1 MNHSYVFNYFEKKL
15 LDLKDEYGLT
25 LFDNSPCSIRSKEDI
40 KIFVNRLS
48 KDLFKENDYHF
59 LNEEEPNNRLEF
71 TYRGQKL
78 SFEIDNKFGH
88 IEPDFYETVEFMAS
102 LSGKMIAMA
111 NPTAVYVVGEEDDM
125 KEAWARGLP
134 IHIPEINFKHRNIT
148 GKYFKKQEVGAVFI
162 VDGVTTLEE
171 YEVELIIGLND
182 FLKNRSYNISYS
194 SMQVKAYIDH
204 RKYICA
210 LINGDYCG
218 GVLVDN
224 GKMIIKNGF
233 ENQIFLSRYLD
244 KHPKA
249 KVLYKE
255 KDSSQE
261 ENVLN
266 FLDFVSKMGREV

>member
-1 MNHSYVFNYFEKKL
+1 MDYSYVFNYFEKKL
-15 LDLKDEYGLT
+15 LDLKDEYGLSF
-25 LFDNSPCSIRSKEDI
+25 FDNSPCYIRNKEDLTL
-40 KIFVNRLS
+40 FVNRLS
-48 KDLFKENDYHF
+48 KDLFKENDYYL
-59 LNEEEPNNRLEF
+59 LNEEEPNNRLDF

-78 SFEIDNKFGH
+78 SFEIDSKFGH
-88 IEPDFYETVEFMAS
+88 IEPDFYKTVELMAS

-111 NPTAVYVVGEEDDM
+111 NPTALYVAGEEGDM

-134 IHIPEINFKHRNIT
+134 IHTPEVNFRHRNMN

-162 VDGVTTLEE
+162 VDGVITMEE

-182 FLKNRSYNISYS
+182 FLTERAYNIKYS
-194 SMQVKAYIDH
+194 STQVKAYIDH

-244 KHPKA
+244 KHPKS

-266 FLDFVSKMGREV
+266 FLDFVSKLGKDV